1 MSAFLDLNAL
11 ECDGVMVQ
19 WDAGW
24 RRITF
29 AGYHRDMQLTFT
41 ERRHGREKKRASN
54 HTQITRLIIVLF
66 SQGACLQP
74 VTSGN
79 AITIFVVRWCVV
91 RWCGGVPTAL
101 KSGRH
106 PLRNRA
112 PGPSV
117 LSA

>member
-1 MSAFLDLNAL
+1 VSAFLDLNAL

-54 HTQITRLIIVLF
+54 AHPDYTFDHCPIFT
-66 SQGACLQP
+66 GCLP
-74 VTSGN
+74 ATCYLG
-79 AITIFVVRWCVV
+79 
-91 RWCGGVPTAL
+91 
-101 KSGRH
+101 
-106 PLRNRA
+106 
-112 PGPSV
+112 
-117 LSA
+117 